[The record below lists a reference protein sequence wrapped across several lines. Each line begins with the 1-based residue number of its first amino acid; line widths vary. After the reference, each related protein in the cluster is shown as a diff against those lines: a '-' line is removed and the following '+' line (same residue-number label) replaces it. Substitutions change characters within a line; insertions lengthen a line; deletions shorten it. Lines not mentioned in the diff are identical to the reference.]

1 MSWSFRLLN
10 TAIMSFL
17 LSGLM
22 TVYVTLI
29 NLGFVADFIHYWI
42 KAWILA
48 APAAFII
55 VMMLATPV
63 QRLTYAIL
71 ARLNR

>member
-22 TVYVTLI
+22 TVYVTFI
-29 NLGFVADFIHYWI
+29 NLGFVADFISLWI

-48 APAAFII
+48 APAAFVI
-55 VMMLATPV
+55 VMILAMPV
-63 QRLTYAIL
+63 QRLTHAIL
-71 ARLNR
+71 ARFNR